1 MVARGRRY
9 NSGRLSDPPDHSQ
22 LNLSLSFPYLFM
34 PVYDYRDCRN
44 FVNIKS
50 TLLIGVI
57 MSDLEHIDKETLNI
71 KLTELEKT
79 IQELQETGTKENK
92 EERKR
97 KKNN

>member
-1 MVARGRRY
+1 
-9 NSGRLSDPPDHSQ
+9 
-22 LNLSLSFPYLFM
+22 
-34 PVYDYRDCRN
+34 
-44 FVNIKS
+44 
-50 TLLIGVI
+50 